1 MDDDNPFSPGYGETP
16 PYLAGRDEVINTA
29 IVALRRG
36 PGRAQF
42 HQFLLGPRG
51 CGKTTTLNAITDLAA
66 SEHGAVVIRW
76 TAGSR
81 PLLDAATVG
90 AGDAERRLRSRWR
103 RAGAQLD
110 GSATVGVPGVASA
123 TARRH
128 RPAPAR
134 ESTFAVI
141 ERLATLAARR
151 HRTRDHLGR
160 RGPSSPARR
169 DRRARHRDA
178 GARQRAPPAGG
189 RVGRR
194 APRHPHPLD
203 RRGVPART
211 PALHRPRQPR
221 PRRHRRGA
229 GDPAPRGRPA
239 NRPRRPRHARHR
251 VGRVPLRRAADGCRR
266 MGRRRRPRRHRHGR
280 RPPRRQPPGSP
291 CCASSCSS
299 PDGGRWHH
307 RCATTCAPPPTSR
320 TPPAA

>member
-1 MDDDNPFSPGYGETP
+1 M
-16 PYLAGRDEVINTA
+16 
-29 IVALRRG
+29 
-36 PGRAQF
+36 
-42 HQFLLGPRG
+42 
-51 CGKTTTLNAITDLAA
+51 
-66 SEHGAVVIRW
+66 IRW

-128 RPAPAR
+128 RPSPAR
-134 ESTFAVI
+134 RVDV
-141 ERLATLAARR
+141 RR
-151 HRTRDHLGR
+151 PRTTRHPRRPSPPDGDHLGR
-160 RGPSSPARR
+160 RGPGSPARR

-178 GARQRAPPAGG
+178 RARQRAASAGG

-203 RRGVPART
+203 RCGVPART

-221 PRRHRRGA
+221 PRRHRRRA

-239 NRPRRPRHARHR
+239 NRPRRPRHARRR

-266 MGRRRRPRRHRHGR
+266 MGRRRRPRRHRCGR
-280 RPPRRQPPGSP
+280 RPPRRRRTGSP

-299 PDGGRWHH
+299 PDGGRWHR
-307 RCATTCAPPPTSR
+307 RCATTCAPPPHVED
-320 TPPAA
+320 PASG